1 MRTELYSVRSSAEEV
16 DYINRNLKAI
26 VTKLHEV
33 TGVKVLFKTEIDQSP
48 RKIKS
53 ELLSSFSAQN
63 PPELYVFANALS
75 TKDISSFYELFAPFI
90 ETLEKDLRK
99 SGEAKSIQSDAY
111 PHIQIHPIDD
121 LPSEYPAYCFT
132 FKRRKYLALPE
143 SSLVGIPYGRYLI
156 EAIKRAKDIFY
167 AAFDSCP
174 DGYIYTEEKHNTAKD
189 RILSVFAKSTPEE
202 ADTLEEE
209 KPFVNSEVGTMDA
222 IAPTEIDKT
231 PLQTVIFDTD
241 IKGEPEPAVIKVS
254 TLADE
259 IKASVSEKASKKE
272 EAPKTEKTIKEEKP
286 SEKVTE
292 ALHEKEQDKT
302 TVTSDFD
309 YIPDIFS
316 KKKSKNKLIQEKPEA
331 ADTEVKAQKDKAAE
345 EVLQD
350 SEAEEDKPKK
360 KGRLKAFLSS
370 FIPMKGDS
378 KKSILRKIIVLIA
391 ILTFLTGAF
400 LLLKFYVIDPAV
412 NNSDMEEI
420 QGVFYSDETVIEEVV
435 DENGVVSTVV
445 KSNSPKKNWKA
456 VKEINEEIVGWIK
469 SEGTKIDY
477 PVLFHKEDNEDSLF
491 YLYKN
496 YKKKYSDFGSIFV
509 DYRCPEGG
517 NSRHVILHGHNMG
530 SDKDSMFGSL
540 VKYTIKDGRTQA
552 NPEYYKKHAII
563 NYDTPEANGE
573 WIVFAVMKI
582 DVSNSNKNI
591 FNYLLSD
598 FENNAQ
604 FLNFIYNIKER
615 SYFDVNVP
623 INENDRILTLSTC
636 SYETDNMRTIVVA
649 RKVREGEDV
658 SSYVK
663 AAKGKS
669 PSSTVT
675 SDFVSQYDNIKWYD
689 GEGKPAGDGML
700 EFIPQSEMFTV
711 KFYDAYGK
719 VIRTEKVLK
728 GKDAVGI
735 VGAPPAKESDGTYR
749 YRFLRWDKS
758 YKNVTKNLEIRP
770 VYEKSLIPVTNPNVE
785 DTPVV
790 TPEPTTA
797 KPTTAPV
804 TQTPTQAPTQK
815 PTQAPAT
822 TQTSATQAPATEP
835 EQATVQTETPAE

>member
-1 MRTELYSVRSSAEEV
+1 MRTELYSVRSSAEEI

-26 VTKLHEV
+26 VTKLHET
-33 TGVKVLFKTEIDQSP
+33 TGVKVLYKTEIDQNP

-90 ETLEKDLRK
+90 ESVEKDMHK
-99 SGEAKSIQSDAY
+99 SGEAKSIQTDAY
-111 PHIQIHPIDD
+111 PHIQIHPIYD

-143 SSLVGIPYGRYLI
+143 SSLVGISYGRYLI
-156 EAIKRAKDIFY
+156 EAIKKAKDIFY

-209 KPFVNSEVGTMDA
+209 ELFVDSEVGTMDA

-231 PLQTVIFDTD
+231 PLQSVIFDTD

-259 IKASVSEKASKKE
+259 IKSSVHKKAEAEEPVKQAEENKEKKPSKKAAE
-272 EAPKTEKTIKEEKP
+272 SLP
-286 SEKVTE
+286 
-292 ALHEKEQDKT
+292 EKEQDKNKDS
-302 TVTSDFD
+302 SDFD
-309 YIPDIFS
+309 HIPDIFS
-316 KKKSKNKLIQEKPEA
+316 KKNPKDKQKKENQKKAEEIETK
-331 ADTEVKAQKDKAAE
+331 VKAEDDKTSE
-345 EVLQD
+345 EVLQNT
-350 SEAEEDKPKK
+350 EDENEKPKK
-360 KGRLKAFLSS
+360 KGRFKAFLSS
-370 FIPMKGDS
+370 FIPTKGDS
-378 KKSILRKIIVLIA
+378 KKNILRKIIVLIA

-445 KSNSPKKNWKA
+445 KSNSLKKNWKT

-517 NSRHVILHGHNMG
+517 NSKHVVLHGHNMG

-540 VKYTIKDGRTQA
+540 VNYTIKDGRTQA
-552 NPEYYKKHAII
+552 NPDYYKKHAII
-563 NYDTPEANGE
+563 NYDTPEADGE

-615 SYFDVNVP
+615 SYFDVAVP

-649 RKVREGEDV
+649 RKVREGENV

-663 AAKGKS
+663 SAKGKS

-675 SDFVSQYDNIKWYD
+675 SDFVSEYDNIKWYD

-728 GKDAVGI
+728 GKDAVGV
-735 VGAPPAKESDGTYR
+735 VGAPPVKESDGTYR

-770 VYEKSLIPVTNPNVE
+770 VYERSLIPVTNPDVE
-785 DTPVV
+785 ETPVV

-804 TQTPTQAPTQK
+804 TQSPTQAPTK
-815 PTQAPAT
+815 APTQAPAT
-822 TQTSATQAPATEP
+822 TQAPVTEP
-835 EQATVQTETPAE
+835 VETTSQTETPAE